1 MFKNLK
7 LTNEEIERGI
17 GVSFRPRKLNLIEK
31 YIAYVRK
38 AQYKFCVARDGYY
51 KGIYPKW
58 VFIKYRDKLKIAL
71 NNDVFLI
78 APDVEFALKLGYI
91 DFDNNRGDYNLD
103 VD

>member
-1 MFKNLK
+1 MFKNVN
-7 LTNEEIERGI
+7 LTEKEIVRGI
-17 GVSFRPRKLNLIEK
+17 GVNFRPRKLIDK
-31 YIAYVRK
+31 YIAHVRK

-58 VFIKYRDKLKIAL
+58 VFIKYRDELKIAL

-78 APDVEFALKLGYI
+78 APDARLALIFGYI

>member
-1 MFKNLK
+1 MFKNVK
-7 LTNEEIERGI
+7 LTDEEIVRGI
-17 GVSFRPRKLNLIEK
+17 GVNFRPRELIDK
-31 YIAYVRK
+31 CIAHVRK

-58 VFIKYRDKLKIAL
+58 VFIKYRDKLKIAV